1 MNNCVPVYSFL
12 LKRSRRIGDRQ
23 KRPCGM
29 LLFFVVFFLLL
40 LNICLNKNCLRTV
53 KLYVVGAALNLR
65 ARAVVGPL
73 VPCSSL
79 RVWGKMGRLGCFSCP
94 RQLL

>member
-1 MNNCVPVYSFL
+1 MRGIRIQGGDVVVELATDRSGPVGCFCVL
-12 LKRSRRIGDRQ
+12 LG
-23 KRPCGM
+23 
-29 LLFFVVFFLLL
+29 FFLLL

-53 KLYVVGAALNLR
+53 KLSVVGAALHLG

-79 RVWGKMGRLGCFSCP
+79 CVWEKMGRLGCFSCP
-94 RQLL
+94 HQLL

>member
-1 MNNCVPVYSFL
+1 MRGVRIQGGDVLVELATDRSGPVGCFCIL
-12 LKRSRRIGDRQ
+12 LG
-23 KRPCGM
+23 
-29 LLFFVVFFLLL
+29 FFLLL

-53 KLYVVGAALNLR
+53 KLSVVGAALHLG

-94 RQLL
+94 HQLL